1 MRNTKIALAVLALVA
16 STAAMAETTIYG
28 ALDLSV
34 NKVTNGKTAIDGTGN
49 WNGSIFGFKGSED
62 LEGGMKGFF
71 NLEIGLNMSNGTQ
84 NNGGTTISQA
94 VVDNT
99 AVTTV
104 FNRLANVGVAGD
116 FGTVTLGQQLNQFVA
131 GSLGSNINA
140 NESFYVPMLL
150 VAGGGGLTF
159 GGDGVNNGGFFQPN
173 LITYGTP
180 SMGGLSAAV
189 QTQLRGNN
197 NVNGASA
204 ASDKMVAGSA
214 TYAAGPVAVTGAYL
228 NREATSKAMS
238 LGATYNMG
246 EITLNARYFKFDTDP
261 ATTTINTYNVGAS
274 YALNANN
281 SVSLQY
287 VKNNQTSAQ
296 SIVNLGLQHNLS
308 KNTYLYVTASQAKNG
323 ALALYSQ
330 LHDTNIT
337 SSTSTTGYAVGI
349 VKGF

>member
-16 STAAMAETTIYG
+16 STAAMADTTIYG

-34 NKVTNGKTAIDGTGN
+34 NKVTNGRTAVDGTGN

-62 LEGGMKGFF
+62 LDGGMKAFF
-71 NLEIGLNMSNGTQ
+71 NLEMGLNMSNGTQ
-84 NNGGTTISQA
+84 NNGGTTVSQLA
-94 VVDNT
+94 GINAT
-99 AVTTV
+99 STSV
-104 FNRLANVGVAGD
+104 FNRLANVGVSGD

-131 GSLGSNINA
+131 GSLGSNLNA

-159 GGDGVNNGGFFQPN
+159 GGDGTNSGGFFQPN

-180 SMGGLSAAV
+180 SIGGLSAAV
-189 QTQLRGNN
+189 QTQVRGNN
-197 NVNGASA
+197 NINGASVA
-204 ASDKMVAGSA
+204 ADSMVAGSA
-214 TYAAGPVAVTGAYL
+214 TYAAGPVSVTGAYL
-228 NREATSKAMS
+228 SREATSKAMS
-238 LGATYNMG
+238 LGTTYNMG

-281 SVSLQY
+281 SISLQY

-296 SIVNLGLQHNLS
+296 SVVNLGFQHNLS
-308 KNTYLYVTASQAKNG
+308 KNTYLYATASQAKNG

-330 LHDTNIT
+330 LHDASVA
-337 SSTSTTGYAVGI
+337 SSTSTNGYAVGI